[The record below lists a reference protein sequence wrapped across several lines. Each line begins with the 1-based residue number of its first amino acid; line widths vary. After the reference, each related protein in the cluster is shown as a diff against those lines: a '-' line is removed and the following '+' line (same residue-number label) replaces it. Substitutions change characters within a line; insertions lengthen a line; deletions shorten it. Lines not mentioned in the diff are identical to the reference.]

1 MNEIPGSF
9 SLSSWERFLYFS
21 VAQGRDLNINL
32 DDTDLDGLDLDLD
45 IESPSAASLAR
56 ICPWLD

>member
-9 SLSSWERFLYFS
+9 SLSSWERFLYS
-21 VAQGRDLNINL
+21 IIAQGRDLNINL
-32 DDTDLDGLDLDLD
+32 DDTDLDDLDLDLD
-45 IESPSAASLAR
+45 IEGPSAASLAP